1 MSVSRPVGPCR
12 EVQHDQ
18 SVTAAMLSA
27 LCSFSTSLASWAN
40 ALAKAKAARRAR
52 PTCTASADCRVNW
65 RGLWT
70 GLESLDTNAGLLMHN

>member
-1 MSVSRPVGPCR
+1 VSLSRPVGPCR
-12 EVQHDQ
+12 EMQHDQ

-27 LCSFSTSLASWAN
+27 LCSFSTSLASWAP
-40 ALAKAKAARRAR
+40 ALAKAARRAR

-70 GLESLDTNAGLLMHN
+70 GLESLDTNAGSLMHN